1 MKLIQAMKKLK
12 DLAVKA
18 EDLRKKV
25 GIYCA
30 DLTIETAQYPDQK
43 RQVAEWI
50 QAHHDILKEMLK
62 LRFQIARTNLAT
74 QVTME
79 FAGKQAGIH
88 ATKTL
93 AEWIH
98 RRRDLAK
105 FEMEMWSRLTDRNLK
120 EQNVQTTPG
129 GVVTEVRIRRYFD
142 PAERDAMVEM
152 FRQEPQVIDATL
164 ETVNAVTDLLEV

>member
-12 DLAVKA
+12 DLAIKA

-25 GIYCA
+25 GLYCA

-50 QAHHDILKEMLK
+50 QGHGDLLKEMLS
-62 LRFQIARTNLAT
+62 LRYAIQKTNLT
-74 QVTME
+74 TSVTME
-79 FAGKQAGIH
+79 LGGKSV
-88 ATKTL
+88 TKSL

-105 FEMEMWSRLTDRNLK
+105 FEMEMWTRLTDRNLK

-142 PAERDAMVEM
+142 PAERDQKIELYRA
-152 FRQEPQVIDATL
+152 EPSVIDATL
-164 ETVNAVTDLLEV
+164 ETVNAVTDLME

>member
-12 DLAVKA
+12 DLAIKA

-25 GIYCA
+25 GLYCA

-50 QAHHDILKEMLK
+50 QGHGDLLKEMLS
-62 LRFQIARTNLAT
+62 LRYAIQKTNLAT
-74 QVTME
+74 SVTME
-79 FAGKQAGIH
+79 LGGKSV
-88 ATKTL
+88 TKSL

-105 FEMEMWSRLTDRNLK
+105 FEMEMWTRLTDRNLK

-129 GVVTEVRIRRYFD
+129 GVVTEVRVRRYFD
-142 PAERDAMVEM
+142 PAERDQKIELYRA
-152 FRQEPQVIDATL
+152 EPSVIDATL
-164 ETVNAVTDLLEV
+164 ETVNAVTDLME